1 MLNPYH
7 NAIDVPKVLALQN
20 RQYQEAIPLE
30 EEIPAAGQV
39 DAAVQVTSVGH
50 FMLMSMTGSFTTK
63 VLDEQDPADD
73 GICRIFI
80 QLLDGSNQ
88 RPLFD
93 DYIAANLFLSPGRVR
108 AAAGLGDASDQL
120 YLEYPFVYT
129 FPING
134 QILVRIRNTSD
145 FANVVRIMFKG
156 IRIFA
161 ANRQG

>member
-7 NAIDVPKVLALQN
+7 TAINVRKVLEIQN
-20 RQYQEAIPLE
+20 SQYQEAIPME
-30 EEIPAAGQV
+30 QEVAANTQV

-50 FMLMSMTGSFTTK
+50 FMLLSMTGSFTTK
-63 VLDEQDPADD
+63 VADDPVADD
-73 GICRIFI
+73 GICQIFI

-93 DYIAANLFLSPGRVR
+93 DFIAANLFLSPGRVR
-108 AAAGLGDASDQL
+108 AVAGVGDASDQL

-145 FANVVRIMFKG
+145 FANIVRVMFKG

-161 ANRQG
+161 ANREG

>member
-7 NAIDVPKVLALQN
+7 TAIDVSKVLEIQN

-30 EEIPAAGQV
+30 QEVAANTQV
-39 DAAVQVTSVGH
+39 DAAVQITSLGH
-50 FMLMSMTGSFTTK
+50 FMLLSMTGSFTTK
-63 VLDEQDPADD
+63 VADDPVTDD

-93 DYIAANLFLSPGRVR
+93 DFVAANLFLSPGRVQ
-108 AAAGLGDASDQL
+108 ALAGVGNASDQL
-120 YLEYPFVYT
+120 YLEYPFVFT

-134 QILVRIRNTSD
+134 SILVRIRNTAD
-145 FANVVRIMFKG
+145 YANIVRIMFKG
-156 IRIFA
+156 IRIYA

>member
-7 NAIDVPKVLALQN
+7 TAINVPKVLEIQN
-20 RQYQEAIPLE
+20 RQYQEALPLE
-30 EEIPAAGQV
+30 QEIAANTQV
-39 DAAVQVTSVGH
+39 DAAVQVTSIGN
-50 FMLMSMTGSFTTK
+50 FMLMSMTGSYTTK
-63 VLDEQDPADD
+63 VLDDQDPADD

-93 DYIAANLFLSPGRVR
+93 DFIAANLFLSPGRVR

-145 FANVVRIMFKG
+145 FANTVRMMFKG

-161 ANRQG
+161 SNRQG

>member
-1 MLNPYH
+1 
-7 NAIDVPKVLALQN
+7 
-20 RQYQEAIPLE
+20 
-30 EEIPAAGQV
+30 
-39 DAAVQVTSVGH
+39 VTSVGN
-50 FMLMSMTGSFTTK
+50 FMLMSMTGSYTTK
-63 VLDEQDPADD
+63 VADDPVDDD

-93 DYIAANLFLSPGRVR
+93 DFIAANLFLSPGRVR
-108 AAAGLGDASDQL
+108 GVAGVGDASDQL
-120 YLEYPFVYT
+120 FLEYPFVYT

-145 FANVVRIMFKG
+145 FANIVRVMFKG

>member
-7 NAIDVPKVLALQN
+7 TAINVPKVLEIQN
-20 RQYQEAIPLE
+20 RQYQNAMPLE
-30 EEIPAAGQV
+30 QEVPANDQI
-39 DAAVQVTSVGH
+39 DASVQVTSSGN
-50 FMLMSMTGSFTTK
+50 FMLMSMTGSYTTK
-63 VLDEQDPADD
+63 YLDGQDVADD

-93 DYIAANLFLSPGRVR
+93 DFIAANLFLSPGRVR
-108 AAAGLGDASDQL
+108 AVAGLGDASDQL
-120 YLEYPFVYT
+120 YLEFPFVYT
-129 FPING
+129 FPVNG
-134 QILVRIRNTSD
+134 AILVRIRNTSD
-145 FANVVRIMFKG
+145 YANVVRIMFKG

>member
-1 MLNPYH
+1 MINPYH
-7 NAIDVPKVLALQN
+7 TAIDVSEVLRIQN

-30 EEIPAAGQV
+30 QEIEANTQI
-39 DAAVQVTSVGH
+39 DAAVQITSLGH

-63 VLDEQDPADD
+63 VADDPVTDD

-93 DYIAANLFLSPGRVR
+93 DFAAANLFLSPGR
-108 AAAGLGDASDQL
+108 AQALAGVGNASDQL
-120 YLEYPFVYT
+120 YLEYPFVFT

-134 QILVRIRNTSD
+134 SILVRIRNTSD
-145 FANVVRIMFKG
+145 YKNVVRILFKG
-156 IRIFA
+156 IRIYA

>member
-7 NAIDVPKVLALQN
+7 TAINVPKVLEIQN

-30 EEIPAAGQV
+30 QEVPASSQV
-39 DAAVQVTSVGH
+39 DAAVQITSVGN

-63 VLDEQDPADD
+63 YLDEQDPADD
-73 GICRIFI
+73 GICRMFV

-93 DYIAANLFLSPGRVR
+93 DFIAANLFLSPGRVR
-108 AAAGLGDASDQL
+108 AVAGLGDPSDQL

-129 FPING
+129 FPQNG
-134 QILVRIRNTSD
+134 QILVRIRNTAT
-145 FANVVRIMFKG
+145 FANTLRIMFKG